1 MNGYEGLGQ
10 FYFPEMHIER
20 FRELGQTLELP
31 KNYILFQAG
40 EVPDCCFYIEQ
51 GQVISYE
58 YTVSGGE
65 HVFSSNSDGTMILVP
80 SMVITHEL
88 TLNFKTFR
96 PSRLIRIEREV
107 LYGILAEEPDIAADF
122 IYSLSS
128 QLIYVIEQ
136 FRERGSYSV
145 GWRVSNLLLA
155 MAERNGVDYDGKVLI
170 QEKISQQN
178 MANRLQAN
186 RVTVARALKELKDYG
201 LIEVINGYYCIRD
214 TDKLKRHMNSFS

>member
-1 MNGYEGLGQ
+1 MKGYEGLGR
-10 FYFPEMHIER
+10 FYFSEEHIER

-31 KNYILFQAG
+31 KNYVLFEAG
-40 EVPDCCFYIEQ
+40 EIPDCCYYIEQ
-51 GQVISYE
+51 GQVVSCE
-58 YTVSGGE
+58 YTVSGRE
-65 HVFSSNSDGTMILVP
+65 HVFSSNNAGTMILVP

-88 TLNFKTFR
+88 TLNFRTSR
-96 PSRLIRIEREV
+96 PSRLIRLEREV

-128 QLIYVIEQ
+128 QLIYIIEQ

-145 GWRVSNLLLA
+145 TWRVCNLLLT
-155 MAERNGVDYDGKVLI
+155 MAEHSGIDYDGKVLI
-170 QEKISQQN
+170 QEKMSQQN

-201 LIEVINGYYCIRD
+201 LVEVINGFYCIRD
-214 TDKLKRHMNSFS
+214 IEKLKRHMNHIT